1 MTGKGRQSKQWT
13 PYLLTFP
20 AFLVIL
26 TFVIYPMLSAIVR
39 SFRDKETGAFTL
51 EHYAYFFTDPM
62 ERENILYTLYIVL
75 ITVVLTFLISFLIAL
90 FLRFSKSKVASWMG
104 WLVLLPRFVPGMV
117 AVYSMIIMIK
127 DAGVLSRLVDLIFGS
142 QFSLGWMY
150 NVQGIITM
158 NLWFNIPF
166 STLIILSSLSN
177 VKDSYIEG
185 LHDVGGNKWHVL
197 MKLIFP
203 MTYKTIIMS
212 MTFVYMGN
220 IGSFTTPFLMG
231 ANHPKMLGVGL
242 YDQFN
247 SYIDYERAA
256 ALSVIIFLLS
266 SFAAL
271 IYIVSNLKESQWEQ
285 G

>member
-1 MTGKGRQSKQWT
+1 MKNKDNRWP
-13 PYLLTFP
+13 PYLLIGP

-26 TFVIYPMLSAIVR
+26 IFVIYPMFSAFVR
-39 SFRDKETGAFTL
+39 SFSIKGGGGFTL
-51 EHYAYFFTDPM
+51 EHYTYFFTDPIQIQ
-62 ERENILYTLYIVL
+62 NILYTLYVVL
-75 ITVVLTFLISFLIAL
+75 ITVILTFIISFLLAL
-90 FLRFSKSKVASWMG
+90 FLRFSKSKLAGFMG

-117 AVYSMIIMIK
+117 AVYSMILMIK
-127 DAGVLSRLVDLIFGS
+127 DAGVIIRVLDQVFGI

-166 STLIILSSLSN
+166 STLIILSALSN
-177 VKDSYIEG
+177 VKDSYIES
-185 LHDVGGNKWHVL
+185 LRDVGGGKLHILN
-197 MKLIFP
+197 KLILP
-203 MTYKTIIMS
+203 ITYKTIIMS

-247 SYIDYERAA
+247 SYMDYERAA

-266 SFAAL
+266 SFAAVV
-271 IYIVSNLKESQWEQ
+271 YIMSNLKEAEWERS
-285 G
+285 